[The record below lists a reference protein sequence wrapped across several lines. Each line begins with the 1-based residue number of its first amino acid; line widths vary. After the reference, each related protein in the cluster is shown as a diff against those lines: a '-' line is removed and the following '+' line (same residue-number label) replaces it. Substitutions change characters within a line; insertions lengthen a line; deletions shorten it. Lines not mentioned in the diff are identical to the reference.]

1 MTEQGFPCMSP
12 DTNDYLDPDGYSAS
26 LQQTSQELYICH
38 RLRDA
43 DSLPGQWLREGR
55 AAFACEI
62 RAPYM
67 LYCQRHAH
75 AELPQGVE
83 GGLEARQNIRYP
95 ETQDKAIYF
104 IPAIVLQE
112 EATVTLSAAH
122 GVSPLWQ
129 GRTVTAA
136 KGTLLAGGEVFED
149 MESIV
154 NLIEFRLA
162 KDDELADGT
171 IQSAVEEYDD
181 QWRLVVSL
189 PQVLWDELRKEQ
201 LHRDWRNA
209 LYVGCLARMLT
220 AVKENYAE
228 EPPHEALKVLGKMIE
243 EDLGIAPP
251 WMDEGNPWEDT
262 LRLATSL
269 HKLLTPQAE

>member
-67 LYCQRHAH
+67 LYCERHAH

-122 GVSPLWQ
+122 GVSPFWQ

-154 NLIEFRLA
+154 NLIEFRV
-162 KDDELADGT
+162 DDKLGNGVVKSE
-171 IQSAVEEYDD
+171 VEAYDD
-181 QWRLVVSL
+181 QWRLIVFL
-189 PQVLWDELRKEQ
+189 PQALWGELRKEQ

-209 LYVGCLARMLT
+209 LYVGCLARMLM
-220 AVKENYAE
+220 AVQEDYTEE
-228 EPPHEALKVLGKMIE
+228 EPPHEALKVLGKMLQ
-243 EDLGIAPP
+243 EDVGVAPP
-251 WMDEGNPWEDT
+251 WMDEDKPWKDT
-262 LRLATSL
+262 LHLATSL

>member
-1 MTEQGFPCMSP
+1 MKGLGFPCMSP
-12 DTNDYLDPDGYSAS
+12 DTNDYLDPDGYSVA
-26 LQQTSQELYICH
+26 LQQASHELHVCH
-38 RLRDA
+38 RIRDA
-43 DSLPGQWLREGR
+43 DSLPGQWLREAR
-55 AAFACEI
+55 AVFACEI

-75 AELPQGVE
+75 VQPPQAAQ
-83 GGLEARQNIRYP
+83 GGLEARQIIPYP

-104 IPAIVLQE
+104 MPAVVLQE
-112 EATVTLSAAH
+112 DVTVDLNAAH
-122 GVSPLWQ
+122 GVSSLWQ
-129 GRTVTAA
+129 GRTVSAA
-136 KGTLLAGGEVFED
+136 KGAVLAGGEVFED
-149 MESIV
+149 MESVV
-154 NLIEFRLA
+154 NLMEFRL
-162 KDDELADGT
+162 DNELADG
-171 IQSAVEEYDD
+171 IVQSAVEEYDD

-189 PQVLWDELRKEQ
+189 PRALWDELRKEQ

-220 AVKENYAE
+220 VVKENYAEE

-243 EDLGIAPP
+243 EDLGVAPP